1 LTGFQNQDF
10 AREEKG
16 GQRAVKG
23 ITGKEGM
30 AFAYM
35 EFANLLG

>member
-1 LTGFQNQDF
+1 MTGFQNQDF

-16 GQRAVKG
+16 SQQAVKG

-30 AFAYM
+30 AFADM
-35 EFANLLG
+35 EFAKLLL